1 MVRRKKHSR
10 KFGITLTGLAAAG
23 MFAATIPALQVSAS
37 DEATH
42 LVDLPLIEISMQDSN
57 PLTTLKKEIIAERA
71 SSDETIS
78 IDDIDIDRST
88 VDITGFDRS
97 STAIQTVT
105 AKVSLVYADDSNKSI
120 GYSFTQDAT
129 VKMVKSSAP
138 QLKLKSRNITVN
150 NGDTWNPS
158 SYIAYINDD
167 SGILPTLKVSG
178 TPDMSEDGNYVVRYT
193 VVDLEGNTTS
203 ADLTVTVKT
212 PEEVIRA
219 REEEARR
226 IAEEEEAARIA
237 EEEAAEE
244 EARRQEEL
252 LRQQQ
257 EQEEAESST
266 PDFYSEGSCAPTY
279 GDGSNPYY
287 GGWSNCTWSAWQ
299 LAYQNTGVA
308 LPGFMGNAGNW
319 LASASAAG
327 YSTGGTPAVGSVVV
341 YSNHV
346 AYVDAVGADGSYHI
360 AEGGFLGG
368 YNERW
373 VSGGGLP
380 EGQSLYGFIY
390 VE

>member
-1 MVRRKKHSR
+1 MVSKKKNKR
-10 KFGITLTGLAAAG
+10 KFGIALTGLAAAG
-23 MFAATIPALQVSAS
+23 MFAATIPALQVSAN
-37 DEATH
+37 DEAAN
-42 LVDLPLIEISMQDSN
+42 LIELPLIEISMQDSN
-57 PLTTLKKEIIAERA
+57 PFSTLKKEIITERA
-71 SSDETIS
+71 SFDETIS
-78 IDDIDIDRST
+78 LDDIDIERST
-88 VDITGFDRS
+88 LDVVGFDR
-97 STAIQTVT
+97 TTTGIQTVT
-105 AKVSLVYADDSNKSI
+105 AKVSLVSAEDSTKSI

-138 QLKLKSRNITVN
+138 QLKLKSKNITVN
-150 NGDTWNPS
+150 NGDVWNAS
-158 SYIAYINDD
+158 SYIAYIHDD

-178 TPDMSEDGNYVVRYT
+178 SPDMSTDGNYTVNYT

-226 IAEEEEAARIA
+226 QAEEEEAARIA
-237 EEEAAEE
+237 AEE
-244 EARRQEEL
+244 EAQRQAEEEAQRL
-252 LRQQQ
+252 LQEQQ
-257 EQEEAESST
+257 EQAQS
-266 PDFYSEGSCAPTY
+266 DFYNPGSGAPVQ
-279 GDGSNPYY
+279 GDSGSNPFG

-308 LPGFMGNAGNW
+308 LPSLGNAGSW
-319 LASASAAG
+319 LANASAYG

-360 AEGGFLGG
+360 AEGGYLGG

-373 VSGGGLP
+373 VSGGLP
-380 EGQSLYGFIY
+380 EGQALYGFIY

>member
-1 MVRRKKHSR
+1 MVSKKKNKR
-10 KFGITLTGLAAAG
+10 KFGIALTGLAAAG

-37 DEATH
+37 DESAN
-42 LVDLPLIEISMQDSN
+42 LIELPLIEISMQDSN
-57 PLTTLKKEIIAERA
+57 PLSTLKKEIITERA
-71 SSDETIS
+71 SYDDTIS
-78 IDDIDIDRST
+78 LDEIDINRST
-88 VDITGFDRS
+88 LDIVGFDR
-97 STAIQTVT
+97 TTTGIQTVT
-105 AKVSLVYADDSNKSI
+105 AKVSLVSAQDSTKSI

-138 QLKLKSRNITVN
+138 QLKLKSKNITVN
-150 NGDTWNPS
+150 NGDAWNPS
-158 SYIAYINDD
+158 SYIAYIHDD

-178 TPDMSEDGNYVVRYT
+178 TPDMNTDGNYNVNYT
-193 VVDLEGNTTS
+193 VVDLEGNKTS

-219 REEEARR
+219 REEAAR
-226 IAEEEEAARIA
+226 IAAEEEAARIA
-237 EEEAAEE
+237 AEE
-244 EARRQEEL
+244 EAQRQAEEAQ
-252 LRQQQ
+252 RQQQ
-257 EQEEAESST
+257 AQS
-266 PDFYSEGSCAPTY
+266 DFYSPGSGAPVT
-279 GDGSNPYY
+279 GDSGSNPFG

-308 LPGFMGNAGNW
+308 LPSLGNAGSW
-319 LASASAAG
+319 LANASSYG
-327 YSTGGTPAVGSVVV
+327 YATGGSPAVGAVAV

-373 VSGGGLP
+373 VSGGLP

-390 VE
+390 IQ